1 MKKISFSIIA
11 FCLMLCVGTNP
22 LFSQDEEAV
31 SQDEEAAA
39 SDTTAVEDLEDEID
53 EAFLEEEEA
62 EEEYDAA
69 SPFEGFTVGLNVGMP
84 VVGGEYYAESGM
96 DPCFGVVIGTP
107 YGLPLGPFSL
117 GVNAGIESANG
128 LTGAFAILNLGID
141 AISEKVGFPVTV
153 FGGVGMLE
161 GMGIIGGASLD
172 YPMDPVVIKPYL
184 RATISTAAASDNP
197 TGWIQIGA
205 MVSYSL

>member
-22 LFSQDEEAV
+22 LFSQDEEA
-31 SQDEEAAA
+31 AA

-53 EAFLEEEEA
+53 EAFLEEEA

-184 RATISTAAASDNP
+184 RATISTAAANDNP